1 MEYKYEVTWDGIQS
15 NEADVPEE
23 IYEDLY
29 RYKQDFLDIAEARQ
43 CLIMMRGRN
52 AIMKVIPVGYEE
64 RR

>member
-1 MEYKYEVTWDGIQS
+1 MEYKYEVTWDSSES
-15 NEADVPEE
+15 NEIEDV
-23 IYEDLY
+23 Y

-52 AIMKVIPVGYEE
+52 AIMKVIPVGYEK